1 MPLKRFSK
9 MSQLF
14 YQGDSDDELQ
24 EELTRQTTQ
33 ASQSSKNR
41 DKDEVSESN
50 HFSVVENEGNKL
62 LDEDTVLYPL
72 IPNEPDDIET
82 SKPNIND
89 IRPVDIQLTLP
100 LPFQQKV
107 VENSLIA
114 EDSLVIMGKGLGLLD
129 IVANLLH
136 VLATPTSINGQLK
149 RALVLVLNAKP
160 IDNVRIREALSLI
173 HI

>member
-1 MPLKRFSK
+1 

-33 ASQSSKNR
+33 ASQSSKIKNE
-41 DKDEVSESN
+41 DEPDDSN
-50 HFSVVENEGNKL
+50 HLNEVENEDSKV
-62 LDEDTVLYPL
+62 LDDDAVLYPL

-107 VENSLIA
+107 VENSLIT
-114 EDSLVIMGKGLGLLD
+114 EDALIIMGKGLGLLD

-149 RALVLVLNAKP
+149 RALVLVLNA
-160 IDNVRIREALSLI
+160 NL
-173 HI
+173 